1 MVYTM
6 LQITKKRPAAANGR
20 QRAYNHIRKKLMAGS
35 LPAGA
40 RLSPTILAR
49 EIGISHIPVREAI
62 SQLQSEGLVV
72 HTPNRGAFV
81 RHIARHELVDLFEM
95 RSIVE
100 CRAVALAA
108 RRISPLQLD
117 DLKASLDAL
126 GRLSKAFSLT
136 SGNSADSYE
145 LYQQW
150 QFADAAFHMTLMSG
164 ARNRYVMR
172 VVDELRIMSQIF
184 GQRAD
189 PPAAWANPARFW
201 QESFHLHINIY
212 EAVARRDA
220 KAAYRAA
227 LEHMRKARKNALS
240 RFDWLRRHRDE
251 LDGSITKEFPDSMRQ
266 TIMAIQQRKFDGAS
280 SLSGD
285 LSGNK

>member
-6 LQITKKRPAAANGR
+6 LRTINDRPVTTNGR
-20 QRAYNHIRKKLMAGS
+20 ERAYQFIRNKLVSGA

-62 SQLQSEGLVV
+62 SQLQSEGLAV

-81 RHIARHELVDLFEM
+81 RQMARHDLVDLFEV
-95 RSIVE
+95 RAILE
-100 CRAVALAA
+100 CRAAALAA
-108 RRISPLQLD
+108 RRITPAQLD

-126 GRLSKAFSLT
+126 GRLTQAFSST
-136 SGNSADSYE
+136 SGNGEDAYE
-145 LYQQW
+145 FYLQW
-150 QFADAAFHMTLMSG
+150 QLADVAFHMTLMLG

-201 QESFHLHINIY
+201 EESLHSHLNIY

-227 LEHMRKARKNALS
+227 SEHMRKARKNALS

-266 TIMAIQQRKFDGAS
+266 TIVAIQQRKFDGAS
-280 SLSGD
+280 SPGD